1 MNLRHSDVWLGI
13 GTMLFGIMLLI
24 FAIPDYVSTPSNVP
38 KIVLSPRFWPDII
51 AYLIILLGAVLTVSR
66 IFGTVS
72 PTTFEQ
78 SASTGEFED
87 PSHPWLRLVGIAIV
101 MVALIVA
108 IPVLGMVWSSMI
120 AFVAIALLVKTP
132 KPVTAFIVAII
143 LPLVLYAFFNH
154 VAGVSVPQ
162 GRFITL
168 P

>member
-1 MNLRHSDVWLGI
+1 
-13 GTMLFGIMLLI
+13 MLFGIMLLI

-38 KIVLSPRFWPDII
+38 KIVLSPRFWPDIV
-51 AYLIILLGAVLTVSR
+51 AYLILILGAVLTISR
-66 IFGTVS
+66 IFGTVA
-72 PTTFEQ
+72 PTSFEE
-78 SASTGEFED
+78 STSTGVEFED
-87 PSHPWLRLVGIAIV
+87 PSYPWLRLLGIAIV

-120 AFVAIALLVKTP
+120 AFIAIALLVKTP
-132 KPVTAFIVAII
+132 KPVTALIVAIA